1 MSLRKFYNISVW
13 LLWKIQ
19 TSKRPNQLTERNAY
33 AVLNFMQ
40 QNDLPNFTI
49 KIKLLEKGIFA
60 TILAANFPNEKI

>member
-1 MSLRKFYNISVW
+1 
-13 LLWKIQ
+13 
-19 TSKRPNQLTERNAY
+19 
-33 AVLNFMQ
+33 MQ